1 MKRIEKRI
9 SKYVDSLSED
19 DARLMLMR
27 YRIEACRP
35 IFDLWMDDYKLR
47 HLEVDSLFE
56 VNSLGGHQYV
66 KGGD

>member
-9 SKYVDSLSED
+9 AKYVDSLSED
-19 DARLMLMR
+19 DARRLLLR
-27 YRIEACRP
+27 YRMEAVRP

-47 HLEVDSLFE
+47 HLEIDSLFG
-56 VNSLGGHQYV
+56 VNSLGGHYYK

>member
-9 SKYVDSLSED
+9 AKYVDSLSED
-19 DARLMLMR
+19 DAKKLLMR
-27 YRIEACRP
+27 YRIEQMRP

-47 HLEVDSLFE
+47 HLEIDSLFE